1 MTNLNNLNFGAVL
14 TYDDEATVLQ
24 KGRCGYPKTTNV
36 ARAKQT
42 DYVLV
47 AYNKRHNGNPSKTLE
62 HNEGFLLIKPTD
74 VKQHTFVENG
84 EEVKRISF
92 EFQEYA
98 KISIDNAWRKL
109 TGGIQSITYYDTKQD
124 SIQKALEKLNL
135 DLDSLVWETLPPK
148 NETQDEPK
156 ENSVQDN
163 TEQSKIIQ
171 ETTQAEILP
180 LPVAVARAKAL
191 IAKHTGIDESAIH
204 ISFDQF

>member
-47 AYNKRHNGNPSKTLE
+47 AYNKKGNANPSKTLE
-62 HNEGFLLIKPTD
+62 HKEGFLLIKPTN
-74 VKQHTFVENG
+74 VEQHTFPENG
-84 EEVKRISF
+84 KETNRISF
-92 EFQEYA
+92 IFQEYA
-98 KISIDNAWRKL
+98 KVSIENAWRKL
-109 TGGIQSITYYDTKQD
+109 TGGLQSITYYDTKEYTIQD
-124 SIQKALEKLNL
+124 AFNKLGL
-135 DLDSLVWETLPPK
+135 DFDGLVWETLPPK
-148 NETQDEPK
+148 DKTKEDLIQNNKKQYETLS
-156 ENSVQDN
+156 EN
-163 TEQSKIIQ
+163 
-171 ETTQAEILP
+171 TQAEILP
-180 LPVAVARAKAL
+180 LPVAVAKAKAL

>member
-24 KGRCGYPKTTNV
+24 KGCCGYPKTTNV

-74 VKQHTFVENG
+74 VKQHTFIED
-84 EEVKRISF
+84 EKEVKRISF
-92 EFQEYA
+92 SFQQYA

-109 TGGIQSITYYDTKQD
+109 TGGIQSITYYDTKECTIQD
-124 SIQKALEKLNL
+124 AFKKL
-135 DLDSLVWETLPPK
+135 DLDFDSLVWETLPPK
-148 NETQDEPK
+148 DETIK
-156 ENSVQDN
+156 NSVQDN
-163 TEQSKIIQ
+163 TEQYKTIT

-191 IAKHTGIDESAIH
+191 IAQHTGIDERAIH

>member
-14 TYDDEATVLQ
+14 TYDDETTVLQ
-24 KGRCGYPKTTNV
+24 KGRCGYPKTTNLT
-36 ARAKQT
+36 RAKQT

-47 AYNKRHNGNPSKTLE
+47 AYNKKGNANPSKTLE

-74 VKQHTFVENG
+74 VTQHTFIED
-84 EEVKRISF
+84 EKEVKRISF
-92 EFQEYA
+92 SFQQYA

-109 TGGIQSITYYDTKQD
+109 TGGIQSITYYDTKECTIQD
-124 SIQKALEKLNL
+124 AFKKL
-135 DLDSLVWETLPPK
+135 DLDFDSLVWETLPPK
-148 NETQDEPK
+148 NEPRDEPK

-163 TEQSKIIQ
+163 TEQSKTIQ
-171 ETTQAEILP
+171 ETMQAEILP

-191 IAKHTGIDESAIH
+191 IAQHTGIDERAIH